1 MAGTRGLKGIFS
13 TEGTIAKQ
21 WSYTNAP
28 DAEDRAIQ
36 AIYAANRWGVGDS
49 NLTTLAG
56 KMGDQLRNNM
66 FDKYYKKIGCQDK
79 WAQSGNGYD
88 GAHYLMSWYTSWGGA
103 LDGSWTWQIGA
114 SHCHEFYQNPL
125 AAFALLQDNGLKN
138 AMKGQDAVKDY
149 TTSLQRQMEFY
160 LWLQSANGP
169 IAGGATSSWN
179 GRYEAYKYN
188 ETDAKKYGT
197 DVPTTFYDM
206 GYQEHPVYL
215 DPGSNHWIGNQVWAV
230 QRLAEMYYVIKE
242 NGDTTGV
249 TAGGLTL
256 EEALKVILDRW
267 VEWFVSEVN
276 LYDDGTFDIPSTL
289 DWSGQPK
296 TWNGT
301 YDPNANADL
310 TCTVT
315 ARGSSDL
322 GCVSSLAHTLI
333 YYAKAHGVETEA
345 AYSDKNT
352 DVASKALYVAHSL
365 LDREWQLGRD
375 DIGLSITETNG
386 SMVRLFEQEVWVPSN
401 YNGTMPGTQGTIKQG
416 VKFLDFRQDYLKNEK
431 VQEFKE
437 AYDEAVANG
446 TDKTEAMESV
456 ELNYHRFW
464 HAGDILLALGTMYEL
479 YPDMEPDKYDTEPD
493 PDPDALD
500 VEEKDI
506 TVEVGDTATIKP
518 NKDGCSFESSDP
530 SIAEVDENGV
540 VTGIAAGETT
550 VIVSKGD
557 ETVTVNVTVVEPFYR
572 RYG

>member
-1 MAGTRGLKGIFS
+1 
-13 TEGTIAKQ
+13 
-21 WSYTNAP
+21 
-28 DAEDRAIQ
+28 
-36 AIYAANRWGVGDS
+36 
-49 NLTTLAG
+49 
-56 KMGDQLRNNM
+56 
-66 FDKYYKKIGCQDK
+66 
-79 WAQSGNGYD
+79 
-88 GAHYLMSWYTSWGGA
+88 MSWYTSWGGA

-301 YDPNANADL
+301 YDPNANAEL

-333 YYAKAHGVETEA
+333 YYAKANGVETEA

-352 DVASKALYVAHSL
+352 DVASKALYV
-365 LDREWQLGRD
+365 
-375 DIGLSITETNG
+375 TENG
-386 SMVRLFEQEVWVPSN
+386 SLVVMISVFLLL
-401 YNGTMPGTQGTIKQG
+401 KQ
-416 VKFLDFRQDYLKNEK
+416 
-431 VQEFKE
+431 
-437 AYDEAVANG
+437 
-446 TDKTEAMESV
+446 
-456 ELNYHRFW
+456 
-464 HAGDILLALGTMYEL
+464 
-479 YPDMEPDKYDTEPD
+479 
-493 PDPDALD
+493 
-500 VEEKDI
+500 
-506 TVEVGDTATIKP
+506 TA
-518 NKDGCSFESSDP
+518 
-530 SIAEVDENGV
+530 AW
-540 VTGIAAGETT
+540 
-550 VIVSKGD
+550 
-557 ETVTVNVTVVEPFYR
+557 
-572 RYG
+572 